1 MFPLTGNFSKTVDM
15 FLKCIERTEKPKDYV
30 ELGLDAYDYYSIKD
44 SEKA

>member
-1 MFPLTGNFSKTVDM
+1 MRRDGLDKTAHVETVCLLSK
-15 FLKCIERTEKPKDYV
+15 KKPKDYV